1 MHGVSDFETKTCI
14 LYYVYVFNLISGW
27 VSSNSSLKGKI
38 FIITGANT
46 GLGYET
52 AKHLVNRGAIVIMA
66 CRSEEKCKEA
76 IKKIREFT
84 KEGEMIYLELDL
96 ASFES
101 IKKFARQ
108 IKEEYPVFDCLINNA
123 GLAVQDKQ
131 LTKENFVS
139 LMT

>member
-1 MHGVSDFETKTCI
+1 MHGVSELITKY
-14 LYYVYVFNLISGW
+14 LLDLFVYVFNLKIGW
-27 VSSNSSLKGKI
+27 VSSNSSLKGKL

-66 CRSEEKCKEA
+66 CRNEEKCKEA

-84 KEGEMIYLELDL
+84 KEGEMIFLELDL

-101 IKKFARQ
+101 IRKFAKQ
-108 IKEEYPVFDCLINNA
+108 IQDEYPVFDCLINNA
-123 GLAVQDKQ
+123 GLAVQEKQ

-139 LMT
+139 FKN